1 MTDAVNERL
10 MSDIDQ
16 ENIAFW
22 NELCGTHLADV
33 LGITD
38 SSPASLRKFD
48 DWFFDFYPYVFDHV
62 RLSELAGKDVLEV
75 GLGYGSLSQK
85 IAESGARYCGLD
97 IAPGPVEMARHR
109 LRQARLPG
117 RAEQGSILAAPFP
130 DGSFDRIVSIGCFH
144 HTGDMRKAVE
154 ECWRMLRPGGSLMV
168 MVYYAYSYRRWM
180 QARAD
185 TLRYLRS
192 ECLGYRG
199 VVAPAEDREKWDYDH
214 ARDGSAAPHTDFVSV
229 KSLRHMARRFSR
241 FRWKLQN
248 INQEPPFEKRP
259 RTELLQTRW
268 QKICGLEIYATAV
281 K

>member
-1 MTDAVNERL
+1 MTNVTDAPST
-10 MSDIDQ
+10 SDIDQ
-16 ENIAFW
+16 ANVAFW
-22 NELCGTHLADV
+22 DELCGTHLADV

-38 SSPASLRKFD
+38 ASPASLKKFD

-85 IAESGARYCGLD
+85 LAESGARFCGLD
-97 IAPGPVEMARHR
+97 IAAGPVEMVRHR
-109 LRQARLPG
+109 LRQAQFPG

-130 DGSFDRIVSIGCFH
+130 DGSFDRLVSIGCFH
-144 HTGDMRKAVE
+144 HTGNMRKAIE
-154 ECWRMLRPGGSLMV
+154 ECRRLLRPGGSLMV

-199 VVAPAEDREKWDYDH
+199 VLVPAEDREKWDYDH
-214 ARDGSAAPHTDFVSV
+214 ARDGQAAPHTDFISV

-241 FRWKLQN
+241 FRWKLRN

-259 RTELLQTRW
+259 RKELLQTRW
-268 QKICGLEIYATAV
+268 PDICGLEIYATAV